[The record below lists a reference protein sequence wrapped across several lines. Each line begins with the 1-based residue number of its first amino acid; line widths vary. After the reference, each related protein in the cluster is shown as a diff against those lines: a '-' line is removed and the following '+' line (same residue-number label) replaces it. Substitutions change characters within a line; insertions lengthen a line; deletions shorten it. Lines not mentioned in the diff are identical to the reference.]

1 MIDPSA
7 IRERFTAVA
16 RDLNERSRRLLAA
29 AEARTAGHGGIVAA
43 SRATG
48 IARSTIGRGLKD
60 LAAPDGLAGEVRRPG
75 GGCPT
80 LVEKDPTLVDDLRR
94 LVEPATMGDPMRPLM
109 WVSKSH
115 AKLATALREM
125 GHKIADSSIPKLL
138 GLLEYS
144 RRVNRKTLKGSHNP
158 DRNAQFEHINAA
170 VTATQAA
177 GQPVISI
184 DTKKKELIGAFK
196 NGGSDYR
203 PEGCPDE
210 VNVHD
215 FIDKDLGKAIPYG
228 VYDVAANAGCVSVGI
243 SNDTA
248 QFAVNSIRCWLD
260 TMGRARYPGMNQLM
274 ITADGG
280 GSNGSRVRL
289 FKIELQRL
297 AQETGLTI
305 RVCHYPPGTSKWNK
319 IGVSR
324 THRQTKAVWS
334 YTRDG
339 GRPPEVGSQ
348 VQASNHCKLLS
359 SKAMVVSVAAKG
371 GTGSRQVWS
380 GEASE
385 SKPSMKCRNS
395 IGDVKTGGAIFS
407 RDQRGGGPE
416 ACPSGIRHVGG
427 AKPDQALVWNVRTC
441 RPDAKGEVQ
450 AAKTARTRVPMRDTG
465 AEQFVVGLKVL

>member
-1 MIDPSA
+1 
-7 IRERFTAVA
+7 
-16 RDLNERSRRLLAA
+16 
-29 AEARTAGHGGIVAA
+29 
-43 SRATG
+43 
-48 IARSTIGRGLKD
+48 
-60 LAAPDGLAGEVRRPG
+60 
-75 GGCPT
+75 
-80 LVEKDPTLVDDLRR
+80 
-94 LVEPATMGDPMRPLM
+94 M
-109 WVSKSH
+109 WVSKSL
-115 AKLATALREM
+115 AKLAAALREM

-144 RRVNRKTLKGSHNP
+144 RQVNRKTLEGSHNP
-158 DRNAQFEHINAA
+158 DRNAQFEHINDA

-203 PEGCPDE
+203 PAGCPDE

-215 FIDKDLGKAIPYG
+215 FIDKDLGKAVPYG

-260 TMGRARYPGMNQLM
+260 TMGRERYPDMNQLM

-319 IGVSR
+319 IEHRLFCHITQTWRGKPLVSR
-324 THRQTKAVWS
+324 ETVVELIASTTTRTGLVVRCELD
-334 YTRDG
+334 TRDYPKG
-339 GRPPEVGSQ
+339 IKVSDEEMDSLNIEGDAFHPEWNYTISP
-348 VQASNHCKLLS
+348 
-359 SKAMVVSVAAKG
+359 
-371 GTGSRQVWS
+371 
-380 GEASE
+380 
-385 SKPSMKCRNS
+385 KPT
-395 IGDVKTGGAIFS
+395 I
-407 RDQRGGGPE
+407 
-416 ACPSGIRHVGG
+416 
-427 AKPDQALVWNVRTC
+427 
-441 RPDAKGEVQ
+441 
-450 AAKTARTRVPMRDTG
+450 
-465 AEQFVVGLKVL
+465 